1 MALIFILLYAPIV
14 TLVVLSFNA
23 SKTRAKWGG
32 FTLHWY
38 RSLFANTEIMNA
50 LYTTL
55 IIALLASAIATV
67 LGTLACIGINS
78 MSRKSR
84 TIFMGITNIPMLNGE
99 IVMGISLMLLF
110 IICRIQLGFGTIL
123 MAHITFNVPYVIL
136 SVMPKLK
143 QTNKST
149 YEADP
154 ETLFPLLRERGKKT
168 EEKMFAATGGVN
180 THKGI
185 IFTIG
190 ILAAA
195 AGISLRNYGKIESES
210 VCRISLEMT
219 KKELEQDLRK
229 LKQSSGIT
237 HGEKIYCHLGEK
249 GVRGLAMTGYP
260 ILCELTVPH
269 MKQYIANNRD
279 KNQINVQILLEI
291 IAELTDTNVISRTS
305 EKEMRWLQTE
315 AKAILKAGGAFS
327 ENGLQ
332 KVRELNQICIR
343 KNMSPGGAADLLAAT
358 IFLCRMETRME
369 RRKGILQ

>member
-1 MALIFILLYAPIV
+1 MFEAGY
-14 TLVVLSFNA
+14 S
-23 SKTRAKWGG
+23 W
-32 FTLHWY
+32 
-38 RSLFANTEIMNA
+38 
-50 LYTTL
+50 
-55 IIALLASAIATV
+55 
-67 LGTLACIGINS
+67 
-78 MSRKSR
+78 
-84 TIFMGITNIPMLNGE
+84 
-99 IVMGISLMLLF
+99 
-110 IICRIQLGFGTIL
+110 
-123 MAHITFNVPYVIL
+123 
-136 SVMPKLK
+136 
-143 QTNKST
+143 
-149 YEADP
+149 EADP
-154 ETLFPLLRERGKKT
+154 KTLFPLLRERGKKT

-195 AGISLRNYGKIESES
+195 AGISLRNYGKIESEN
-210 VCRISLEMT
+210 VCRISMEMT

-249 GVRGLAMTGYP
+249 GVRGLAMSGYP

-279 KNQINVQILLEI
+279 QNQINVQILLEI
-291 IAELTDTNVISRTS
+291 IGELTDTNVISRTS

-315 AKAILKAGGAFS
+315 ARAILKTGGAFCA
-327 ENGLQ
+327 EGLQ

-358 IFLCRMETRME
+358 IFLCRMETLME
-369 RRKGILQ
+369 RLKSIT